1 MKFMFTGILG
11 LIHLIIAIWAIL
23 SILKS
28 SASTAEKIVWALVVL
43 LFPVIGLIIWF
54 LAGPK

>member
-1 MKFMFTGILG
+1 MFTGLLG
-11 LIHLIIAIWAIL
+11 LLHLIIAIWAIL

-28 SASTAEKIVWALVVL
+28 GASTAEKIVWALVVL
-43 LFPVIGLIIWF
+43 MFPVVGLIIWF